1 MIRSGSKSVTGK
13 RAIEKGDNQLTFE
26 GLSSSKKPYQAKK
39 GKGISGRSL
48 R

>member
-26 GLSSSKKPYQAKK
+26 GLSSSKNLIKQRREREYLVEA
-39 GKGISGRSL
+39 
-48 R
+48 